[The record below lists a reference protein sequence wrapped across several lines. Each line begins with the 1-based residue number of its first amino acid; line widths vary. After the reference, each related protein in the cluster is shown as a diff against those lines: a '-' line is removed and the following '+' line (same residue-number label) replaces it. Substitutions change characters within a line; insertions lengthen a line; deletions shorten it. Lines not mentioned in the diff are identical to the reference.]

1 MLLGALVNAAAFG
14 SFTFLAPVVT
24 GTAGLGELW
33 VSVVLMLFGAGFVRR
48 CRAGGPVLRP
58 ASRPGRRSRRAA
70 ARRLGSLAD
79 KPAALLVLVFAQG
92 ALSFA
97 LGSTL
102 ITQVLYKTAGAPT
115 MAGSYATAAVIAAGT
130 LSGGAGELGPLWA
143 SGLLVAVALLV
154 ALPFRDALT
163 PGWSGVRRRAD

>member
-1 MLLGALVNAAAFG
+1 MRVSFAGVAL
-14 SFTFLAPVVT
+14 
-24 GTAGLGELW
+24 AGRY
-33 VSVVLMLFGAGFVRR
+33 SDR
-48 CRAGGPVLRP
+48 
-58 ASRPGRRSRRAA
+58 RPGLVVAVGGLLLM
-70 ARRLGSLAD
+70 RLGSLAD

-102 ITQVLYKTAGAPT
+102 ITQVLYKTVSAPT